1 MLAAYFLKF
10 WLVIANHMGNM
21 KDKTRK
27 KEGFPRL
34 LELAGKKKSK
44 LMTACFLAVLSSA
57 AKMVPFFSVYGVIT
71 ILLSSYNDVQGLD
84 GSKIL
89 LLTGITL
96 GAALTYG
103 LCAYASSALS
113 HTAAYDIIY
122 ELRIKLME
130 KLGKLPSGF
139 FTGKTQGG
147 IKKILSDDTEQV
159 EIFVAHHLCD
169 IAAAIATP
177 VFTLIYLFI
186 MDWRL
191 SLITLLP
198 IVISIVLLV
207 MCLVKPDK
215 AALQVEMHD
224 SQEAM
229 QGTIVQYIHGMPV
242 IKVFNRSLSAFKRY
256 ESDID
261 RFVTSVEKTAKANAW
276 PMSFY
281 YAFFGA
287 QLLFLLPSSTYIL
300 LNADSYIG
308 YLPIILLFLL
318 VGTGLKEPM
327 ENMMQ
332 MVILSGRIN
341 EGVKRMDNILYEK
354 ELPSGNAAM
363 PANFDVKC
371 DNVSFSYEEGTQA
384 IKGLSCELKQGSVT
398 GLVGP
403 SGGGKS
409 TLAGLI
415 LRFYDPQEGIIKIGG
430 TPLPDYSPETLSR
443 LVSYVFQ
450 ESFMFNDTIENNIR
464 MGNKEASLDQVISAA
479 KAAEIH
485 DVIMALPNGYQSIL
499 GENGVYL
506 SGGEQQR
513 IAIARVFLRNTPIV
527 ILDEAT
533 AYADAENEAKIQRA
547 FANLAKD
554 KTVLIIAH
562 RLKTIENADRILV
575 MKDGHLIGQ
584 GSHEELLITCN
595 EYKEMVDAND
605 RRDRWSIKR
614 KEVLT

>member
-1 MLAAYFLKF
+1 M
-10 WLVIANHMGNM
+10 
-21 KDKTRK
+21 DKK
-27 KEGFPRL
+27 KKSGFPRL
-34 LELAGKKKSK
+34 LELAGEKKGK
-44 LMTACFLAVLSSA
+44 LILACMLSVLSSA
-57 AKMVPFFSVYGVIT
+57 AKIFPFFSVFWIIT
-71 ILLSSYNDVQGLD
+71 AILPFYNDIGNAD
-84 GSKIL
+84 SSRIMT
-89 LLTGITL
+89 LTVATL
-96 GAALTYG
+96 VAALLYG
-103 LCAYASSALS
+103 LCAYGSSALA

-130 KLGKLPSGF
+130 KLGRLPSGF

-169 IAAAIATP
+169 IAAAVATP
-177 VFTLIYLFI
+177 LFTLVYLFI

-191 SLITLLP
+191 ALITLLP
-198 IVISIVLLV
+198 IVISIFLLA

-215 AALQVEMHD
+215 AALQTEMHD
-224 SQEAM
+224 SMEAM

-242 IKVFNRSLSAFKRY
+242 VKIFNRSLSAFKRY

-261 RFVTSVEKTAKANAW
+261 RFVTSVDKTARANAW

-300 LNADSYIG
+300 LKADSYIG
-308 YLPIILLFLL
+308 YLPVVLLFLL
-318 VGTGLKEPM
+318 VGTGLKDPM

-332 MVILSGRIN
+332 MVILSGRIS
-341 EGVKRMDNILYEK
+341 EGVKRMDDILYTP
-354 ELPSGNAAM
+354 ELENGDAAL
-363 PANFDVKC
+363 PENFDVEIE
-371 DNVSFSYEEGTQA
+371 DVSFSYDEGVQA
-384 IKGLSCELKQGSVT
+384 VKNVSCTLKQGTVT

-409 TLAGLI
+409 TLASLL
-415 LRFYDPQEGIIKIGG
+415 LRFYDPQEGSITVGGANIKDFS
-430 TPLPDYSPETLSR
+430 TDSLSK

-450 ESFMFNDTIENNIR
+450 DSFMFHDTIENNIR
-464 MGNKEASLDQVISAA
+464 MGDKEKTEEQVVEAA

-485 DVIMALPNGYQSIL
+485 DVIMALPNGYQSVI

-513 IAIARVFLRNTPIV
+513 LAIARVILRNTPIV
-527 ILDEAT
+527 VLDEAT
-533 AYADAENEAKIQRA
+533 AYADAENEAKIQKA
-547 FANLAKD
+547 FARLAKD

-562 RLKTIENADRILV
+562 RLKTIENTDRILV
-575 MKDGHLIGQ
+575 MKEGMLIGQ
-584 GSHEELLITCN
+584 GTHDELLSSCA

-605 RRDRWSIKR
+605 RRDKWNIKR
-614 KEVLT
+614 TEVGA

>member
-1 MLAAYFLKF
+1 MNK
-10 WLVIANHMGNM
+10 
-21 KDKTRK
+21 KDKK

-44 LMTACFLAVLSSA
+44 LIVACMLAVLSSG
-57 AKMVPFFSVYGVIT
+57 AKMVPFFTVYGIIT
-71 ILLSSYNDVQGLD
+71 ILLSSYNDVQGMD
-84 GSKIL
+84 KSTIL
-89 LLTGITL
+89 LLTVITL
-96 GAALTYG
+96 AAALIYG
-103 LCAYASSALS
+103 ICAYASSALS

-177 VFTLIYLFI
+177 VFTLIYLFV

-261 RFVTSVEKTAKANAW
+261 RFVSSVEKTARANAW

-287 QLLFLLPSSTYIL
+287 QLLFLLPTSTYIL
-300 LNADSYIG
+300 LNADTYIG
-308 YLPIILLFLL
+308 YLPIVLLFLL
-318 VGTGLKEPM
+318 VGTGLKDPM

-354 ELPSGNAAM
+354 ELPSGNADM
-363 PANFDVKC
+363 PDNFDVEC

-415 LRFYDPQEGIIKIGG
+415 LRFYDPQEGVIKIGG
-430 TPLPDYSPETLSR
+430 TPLSDYSPETLSR

-464 MGNKEASLDQVISAA
+464 MGNKEVSMEQVTAAA

-485 DVIMALPNGYQSIL
+485 DVIMSLPNGYQSIL

-513 IAIARVFLRNTPIV
+513 VAIARVFLRNTPII

-584 GSHEELLITCN
+584 GSHEELLTTCN

-605 RRDRWSIKR
+605 RRDRWNIKR
-614 KEVLT
+614 KEVLA

>member
-1 MLAAYFLKF
+1 M
-10 WLVIANHMGNM
+10 N
-21 KDKTRK
+21 K
-27 KEGFPRL
+27 KKKSGFPRL
-34 LELAGKKKSK
+34 LELAGEKKGK
-44 LMTACFLAVLSSA
+44 LIVACVLSVLSSA
-57 AKMVPFFSVYGVIT
+57 AKIFPYFAVFWIIT
-71 ILLSSYNDVQGLD
+71 AILPVYNDIGQVD
-84 GSKIL
+84 GKRIMM
-89 LLTGITL
+89 LTGLTF
-96 GAALTYG
+96 GAALLYG
-103 LCAYASSALS
+103 LCAYGSSALA

-122 ELRIKLME
+122 ELRIKLMD
-130 KLGKLPSGF
+130 KLGRLPSGF
-139 FTGKTQGG
+139 FTSKTRGG

-191 SLITLLP
+191 ALITLLP
-198 IVISIVLLV
+198 IVISIFLLA

-215 AALQVEMHD
+215 AALQTEMHD
-224 SQEAM
+224 SMEAM

-242 IKVFNRSLSAFKRY
+242 IKIFNRSLSAFKKY

-261 RFVTSVEKTAKANAW
+261 RFVTAVDKTARANAW
-276 PMSFY
+276 AMSFY

-300 LNADSYIG
+300 LKADSYIG
-308 YLPIILLFLL
+308 YLPVVLLFLL
-318 VGTGLKEPM
+318 VGTGLKDPM

-332 MVILSGRIN
+332 MVILSGRIS
-341 EGVKRMDNILYEK
+341 EGVKRMDDILYAP
-354 ELPSGNAAM
+354 ELVSGDAAL
-363 PANFDVKC
+363 PANYDVTI
-371 DNVSFSYEEGTQA
+371 DNVTFSYEEGMQA
-384 IKGLSCELKQGSVT
+384 VKNVSCILKQGSVT

-409 TLAGLI
+409 TLASLL
-415 LRFYDPQEGIIKIGG
+415 LRFYDPQEGSIMIGS
-430 TPLPDYSPETLSR
+430 TKLQDFSPETLSK

-450 ESFMFNDTIENNIR
+450 ESFMFHDTIENNIR
-464 MGNKEASLDQVISAA
+464 MGDRDKSMDQVIEAA

-485 DVIMALPNGYQSIL
+485 DVIMKLPDGYQSII

-513 IAIARVFLRNTPIV
+513 LAIARVILRNTPIV
-527 ILDEAT
+527 VLDEAT
-533 AYADAENEAKIQRA
+533 AYADAENEAKIQKA
-547 FANLAKD
+547 FAGLAKG

-575 MKDGHLIGQ
+575 MKEGRLLGQ
-584 GSHEELLITCN
+584 GTHDELLKTCT

-605 RRDRWSIKR
+605 RREKWNIGRM
-614 KEVLT
+614 EVGA

>member
-1 MLAAYFLKF
+1 
-10 WLVIANHMGNM
+10 M
-21 KDKTRK
+21 KEKSKK

-44 LMTACFLAVLSSA
+44 LIVACILAVMSSA
-57 AKMVPFFSVYGVIT
+57 AKMVPFFTVYGVIT
-71 ILLSSYNDVQGLD
+71 LLLSSYNDVQNMD
-84 GSKIL
+84 RSKIL

-96 GAALTYG
+96 AAALVYG
-103 LCAYASSALS
+103 ICAYASSALS

-261 RFVTSVEKTAKANAW
+261 RFVTSVEKTARANAW

-308 YLPIILLFLL
+308 YLPIVLLFLL
-318 VGTGLKEPM
+318 VGTGLKDPM

-341 EGVKRMDNILYEK
+341 EGVKRMDDILFEA

-363 PANFDVKC
+363 PANFDVNC
-371 DNVSFSYEEGTQA
+371 ENVSFSYEEGTQA
-384 IKGLSCELKQGSVT
+384 INGLSCELKQGSVT

-415 LRFYDPQEGIIKIGG
+415 LRFYDPQEGVIKIGG

-464 MGNKEASLDQVISAA
+464 MGNKSASMDQVTDAA

-485 DVIMALPNGYQSIL
+485 DVIMSLPNGYQSIL

-575 MKDGHLIGQ
+575 MKDGHLIGH
-584 GSHEELLITCN
+584 GSHKELLITCN

-605 RRDRWSIKR
+605 RRDRWNIKR
-614 KEVLT
+614 KEVQA

>member
-1 MLAAYFLKF
+1 
-10 WLVIANHMGNM
+10 M
-21 KDKTRK
+21 KEKTKK

-44 LMTACFLAVLSSA
+44 LIAACILAVMSSA
-57 AKMVPFFSVYGVIT
+57 AKMVPFFTVYGVIT
-71 ILLSSYNDVQGLD
+71 LLLSSYNDVQNMD
-84 GSKIL
+84 RSKIL
-89 LLTGITL
+89 LLTCITL
-96 GAALTYG
+96 ASALVYG
-103 LCAYASSALS
+103 ICAYASSALS

-177 VFTLIYLFI
+177 VFTLIYLFV

-261 RFVTSVEKTAKANAW
+261 HFVTSVEKTARANAW

-300 LNADSYIG
+300 LNADSYIS
-308 YLPIILLFLL
+308 YLPIVLLFLL
-318 VGTGLKEPM
+318 VGTGLKDPM

-341 EGVKRMDNILYEK
+341 EGVKRMDDILFEK
-354 ELPSGNAAM
+354 ELPSGNAVM
-363 PANFDVKC
+363 PVDFDVKC
-371 DNVSFSYEEGTQA
+371 ENVSFSYEEGTQA
-384 IKGLSCELKQGSVT
+384 INGLSFELKQGSVT

-415 LRFYDPQEGIIKIGG
+415 LRFYDPQEGKISIGG
-430 TPLPDYSPETLSR
+430 TPLPDYSPDTLSR

-464 MGNKEASLDQVISAA
+464 MGNKEASMEQVIEAA

-485 DVIMALPNGYQSIL
+485 EVIMALPNGYQSIL

-513 IAIARVFLRNTPIV
+513 VAIARVFLRNTPIV

-575 MKDGHLIGQ
+575 MQDGHLIGQ
-584 GSHEELLITCN
+584 GSHEELLLTCK

-605 RRDRWSIKR
+605 RRDRWNIKR
-614 KEVLT
+614 KEVLA

>member
-1 MLAAYFLKF
+1 MEK
-10 WLVIANHMGNM
+10 
-21 KDKTRK
+21 KKT
-27 KEGFPRL
+27 GFSRL
-34 LELAGKKKSK
+34 LELAGRKKRK
-44 LMTACFLAVLSSA
+44 LLVACALAVISSA
-57 AKMVPFFSVYGVIT
+57 AKLIPFFTVYGVIKV
-71 ILLSSYNDVQGLD
+71 LLESYNDVSGMD
-84 GSKIL
+84 GNRITMLSA
-89 LLTGITL
+89 ITL
-96 GAALTYG
+96 GAALLYG
-103 LCAYASSALS
+103 VCAYASSALS
-113 HTAAYDIIY
+113 HTAAYDIIF
-122 ELRIKLME
+122 ELRLKLME
-130 KLGKLPSGF
+130 KMGRLPSGF

-177 VFTLIYLFI
+177 VFTLVYLFV

-198 IVISIVLLV
+198 IFISIFLLV

-242 IKVFNRSLSAFKRY
+242 IKVFNRSISAFRKY

-261 RFVTSVEKTAKANAW
+261 RFVTAVDTTARANAW

-287 QLLFLLPSSTYIL
+287 QLLFLLPASAYLIIRA
-300 LNADSYIG
+300 NSYIG
-308 YLPIILLFLL
+308 YLPVVFLFLL

-332 MVILSGRIN
+332 MVILSGRIT
-341 EGVKRMDNILYEK
+341 EGVKRMDEILYAPEM
-354 ELPSGNAAM
+354 EYGNADM
-363 PANFDVKC
+363 PKTFDLTF
-371 DNVSFSYEEGTQA
+371 DNVSFSYEEGIQA
-384 IKGLSCELKQGSVT
+384 VKELSCQIKQGTVT

-409 TLAGLI
+409 TLAGLL
-415 LRFYDPQEGIIKIGG
+415 LRFYDPQSGVIKIGD
-430 TPLPDYSPETLSR
+430 TPLSEFPAEVLSR
-443 LVSYVFQ
+443 MISYVFQ
-450 ESFMFNDTIENNIR
+450 ESFIFHDTVENNIR
-464 MGNKEASLDQVISAA
+464 MGNKEADMEQVIEAA

-485 DVIMALPNGYQSIL
+485 DVIMALPNGYQSVL
-499 GENGVYL
+499 GEKGVYL

-513 IAIARVFLRNTPIV
+513 LAIARVFLRDTPIV
-527 ILDEAT
+527 VLDEAT
-533 AYADAENEAKIQRA
+533 AYADAENEAKIQKA
-547 FANLAKD
+547 FAKLAEN

-575 MKDGHLIGQ
+575 MKEGRLIGQ
-584 GSHEELLITCN
+584 GQHDELLLSCT
-595 EYKEMVDAND
+595 EYKNLVDANE
-605 RRDRWSIKR
+605 RRNCWNIKR
-614 KEVLT
+614 MEARV

>member
-1 MLAAYFLKF
+1 
-10 WLVIANHMGNM
+10 M
-21 KDKTRK
+21 KDNNKK

-34 LELAGKKKSK
+34 LELAGKKKNK
-44 LMTACFLAVLSSA
+44 LLVACLLAVLSSA
-57 AKMVPFFSVYGVIT
+57 AKMIPFFTVYGIIT
-71 ILLSSYNDVQGLD
+71 ILLSSYRDIQGMD
-84 GSKIL
+84 RI
-89 LLTGITL
+89 GITVLIAATL
-96 GAALTYG
+96 GAALIYG
-103 LCAYASSALS
+103 ICAYASSALS

-122 ELRIKLME
+122 ELRIKLIE

-169 IAAAIATP
+169 ISAAIATP

-198 IVISIVLLV
+198 IVISIGLLV
-207 MCLVKPDK
+207 ICLVKPDK

-256 ESDID
+256 EADID
-261 RFVTSVEKTAKANAW
+261 RFVNAVEKTARANAW

-287 QLLFLLPSSTYIL
+287 QLLFLLPSSTYIIL
-300 LNADSYIG
+300 KADHYTD

-318 VGTGLKEPM
+318 VGTGLKEPL

-341 EGVKRMDNILYEK
+341 EGVKRMDDILYET
-354 ELPSGNAAM
+354 ELPSENAKL
-363 PANFDVKC
+363 PERYDIRC
-371 DNVSFSYEEGTQA
+371 ENVSFTYEEGTQA
-384 IKGLSCELKQGSVT
+384 ISDLSCELKQGSVT

-415 LRFYDPQEGIIKIGG
+415 LRFYDPSEGVIKIGD
-430 TPLPDYSPETLSR
+430 TPLPEFSPTTLSN

-450 ESFMFNDTIENNIR
+450 ESFMFSDTIENNIR
-464 MGNKEASLDQVISAA
+464 MGNKEASMDQVIAAA

-485 DVIMALPNGYQSIL
+485 DVIMSLPNGYQSIL

-513 IAIARVFLRNTPIV
+513 LAIARVFLRNTPIV

-562 RLKTIENADRILV
+562 RLKTIENADQIFV
-575 MKDGHLIGQ
+575 MKDGHLIDK
-584 GSHEELLITCN
+584 GSHEELLVSCN

-605 RRDRWSIKR
+605 RRDRWNIKR
-614 KEVLT
+614 EEVSA

>member
-1 MLAAYFLKF
+1 ME
-10 WLVIANHMGNM
+10 
-21 KDKTRK
+21 K
-27 KEGFPRL
+27 KKKSGFPRL
-34 LELAGKKKSK
+34 LELAGEKKGK
-44 LMTACFLAVLSSA
+44 LIFACMLSVLSSA
-57 AKMVPFFSVYGVIT
+57 AKIFPFFSVFWIIT
-71 ILLSSYNDVQGLD
+71 AILPFYNDIGNAD
-84 GSKIL
+84 SSRIMT
-89 LLTGITL
+89 LTVATL
-96 GAALTYG
+96 VAALLYG
-103 LCAYASSALS
+103 LCAYGSSALA

-130 KLGKLPSGF
+130 KLGRLPSGF

-169 IAAAIATP
+169 IAAALATP
-177 VFTLIYLFI
+177 LFTLVYLFI

-191 SLITLLP
+191 ALITLLP
-198 IVISIVLLV
+198 IVISIFLLA

-215 AALQVEMHD
+215 AALQTEMHD
-224 SQEAM
+224 SMEAM

-242 IKVFNRSLSAFKRY
+242 VKIFNRSLSAFKRY

-261 RFVTSVEKTAKANAW
+261 RFVTSVDKTARANAW

-287 QLLFLLPSSTYIL
+287 QLLFLLPSSTFL
-300 LNADSYIG
+300 LIKADSYIG
-308 YLPIILLFLL
+308 YLPVVLLFLL
-318 VGTGLKEPM
+318 VGTGLKDPM

-332 MVILSGRIN
+332 MVILSGRIS
-341 EGVKRMDNILYEK
+341 EGVKRMDDILYAP
-354 ELPSGNAAM
+354 ELESGDAAL
-363 PANFDVKC
+363 PESFDVEIE
-371 DNVSFSYEEGTQA
+371 DVSFSYDEGVQA
-384 IKGLSCELKQGSVT
+384 VKNVSCTLKQGTVT

-409 TLAGLI
+409 TLASLL
-415 LRFYDPQEGIIKIGG
+415 LRFYDPQEGSITAGG
-430 TPLPDYSPETLSR
+430 TNLKDFSPETLSK

-450 ESFMFNDTIENNIR
+450 ESFMFHDTIENNIR
-464 MGNKEASLDQVISAA
+464 MGDKEKTEEQVVEAA

-485 DVIMALPNGYQSIL
+485 DVIMALPNGYQSIV

-513 IAIARVFLRNTPIV
+513 LAIARVILRNTPIV
-527 ILDEAT
+527 VLDEAT
-533 AYADAENEAKIQRA
+533 AYADAENEAKIQKA
-547 FANLAKD
+547 FAGLAKD

-575 MKDGHLIGQ
+575 MKEGMLIGQ
-584 GSHEELLITCN
+584 GTHNELLLTCA

-605 RRDRWSIKR
+605 RRDKWNIKR
-614 KEVLT
+614 TEVGA

>member
-1 MLAAYFLKF
+1 MNK
-10 WLVIANHMGNM
+10 
-21 KDKTRK
+21 KDKK

-34 LELAGKKKSK
+34 LELTGKKKSK
-44 LMTACFLAVLSSA
+44 LITACLLAVLSSA
-57 AKMVPFFSVYGVIT
+57 AKMVPFFTVYGIIT
-71 ILLSSYNDVQGLD
+71 ILLSSYNDVQGMD
-84 GSKIL
+84 KSTIL
-89 LLTGITL
+89 LLTVITL
-96 GAALTYG
+96 AAALIYG
-103 LCAYASSALS
+103 ICAYASSALS

-177 VFTLIYLFI
+177 VFTLIYLFV

-261 RFVTSVEKTAKANAW
+261 RFVTSVEKTAHANAW

-300 LNADSYIG
+300 LNAESYIG
-308 YLPIILLFLL
+308 YLPIVLLFLL
-318 VGTGLKEPM
+318 VGTGLKDPM

-341 EGVKRMDNILYEK
+341 EGVKRMDNILYET
-354 ELPSGNAAM
+354 ELPSGNADM
-363 PANFDVKC
+363 PDNFDVKC
-371 DNVSFSYEEGTQA
+371 EHVSFSYEEGTQA
-384 IKGLSCELKQGSVT
+384 ITGLSCELKQGSVT

-415 LRFYDPQEGIIKIGG
+415 LRFYDPQEGVIKIGG
-430 TPLPDYSPETLSR
+430 TPLPDFSPETLSR

-464 MGNKEASLDQVISAA
+464 MGNKDASMEQVIEAA

-485 DVIMALPNGYQSIL
+485 EVIMALPNGYQSIL

-513 IAIARVFLRNTPIV
+513 MAIARVFLRNTPIV

-584 GSHEELLITCN
+584 GSHEELLTTCN

-605 RRDRWSIKR
+605 RRDRWNIKR
-614 KEVLT
+614 KEVLV